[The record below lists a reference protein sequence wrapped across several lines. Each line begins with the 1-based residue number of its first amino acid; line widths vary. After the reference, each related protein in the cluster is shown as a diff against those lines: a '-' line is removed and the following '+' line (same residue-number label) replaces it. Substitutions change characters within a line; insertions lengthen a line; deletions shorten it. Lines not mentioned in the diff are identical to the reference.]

1 MNDTTI
7 IREGNSFTLPDLLPG
22 LVDADGVHVN
32 AVNNTADGV
41 VMFRINNQSK
51 IPVTKQFIIVLFED
65 LNGDYLYTRNEDRRI
80 GSAVVQGIDSNQ
92 VKTYLVSVKGN
103 LSFPN
108 RAICSFVDADNW
120 IVESDEWNNVT
131 TSGTSCEDYTRPVFV
146 CTDTTAAG
154 YASTRA
160 RVPAFADTVIY
171 CYLTD
176 SNNDSVINSEDS
188 LYALFVYSNKLH
200 ALNAATDSLF
210 SAINLNTLVPM
221 DLVLDDLTGDNK
233 PEIIAGNRLYSNTG
247 TLLWDASIWLSGSP
261 AVAQSFDFNADGD
274 RDFIIYTPD
283 TFVTIRS
290 GRDSTLL
297 YINPLSTWTGPT
309 DGATGTLAYIARGE
323 YHCYDVN
330 ASFPRYSVV
339 RGDTVDLTVRVA
351 NAGAYGVK
359 NVTVTVYADSS
370 NDTTNAQMSNWI
382 LLGDTT
388 VNNPMGSQAF
398 MDTRFTKV
406 IPAGTKRIWFITD
419 RVNKYFECNERDNLI
434 WLSVE

>member
-1 MNDTTI
+1 MGMSSQSWIVNVEARSAIADRGDTIVVLTPFVDDTIIRMNDTTI
-7 IREGNSFTLPDLLPG
+7 IREGNSFILPDLLPG

-120 IVESDEWNNVT
+120 IVETDEWNNVT

-154 YASTRA
+154 YDSTRA

-176 SNNDSVINSEDS
+176 TNNDSVINRDDS
-188 LYALFVYSNKLH
+188 LQALFVYTNKLH
-200 ALNAATDSLF
+200 VINAAGDSLF

-221 DLVLDDLTGDNK
+221 DLILDDLTGDNK
-233 PEIIAGNRLYSNTG
+233 PEIIAGNRLYSNAG

-261 AVAQSFDFNADGD
+261 AVGQSFDFNLDGD
-274 RDFIIYTPD
+274 RDTIICTPD
-283 TFVTIRS
+283 TFVIVRS

-297 YINPLSTWTGPT
+297 YINPLATWSGAT
-309 DGATGTLAYIARGE
+309 DGATGTLAFIAKGE

-339 RGDTVDLTVRVA
+339 SGDTVDLTVRVA
-351 NAGAYGVK
+351 NAGAYSVK
-359 NVTVTVYADSS
+359 NITVTVYADTS
-370 NDTTNAQMSNWI
+370 NDTTNVQMSNWI
-382 LLGDTT
+382 MLGDTIIS
-388 VNNPMGSQAF
+388 NPIGS
-398 MDTRFTKV
+398 
-406 IPAGTKRIWFITD
+406 
-419 RVNKYFECNERDNLI
+419 
-434 WLSVE
+434 